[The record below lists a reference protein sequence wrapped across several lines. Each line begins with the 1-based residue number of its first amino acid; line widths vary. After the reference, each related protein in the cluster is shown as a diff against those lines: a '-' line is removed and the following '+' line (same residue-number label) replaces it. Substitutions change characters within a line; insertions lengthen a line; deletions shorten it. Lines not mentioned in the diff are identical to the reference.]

1 MKWSE
6 VAQSCLTLCDPWTV
20 TYQAP
25 LSMGFLRQEFWSGLL
40 FPSPEDPPNPGIE
53 PGSSTLQTD
62 ALLSETWGKC
72 VCVYICMC
80 VCMYVYM
87 YVCMYMYISVC
98 VGVCLF
104 YECMSVQFSISVMS
118 NSLWPHGLQHAR
130 LPCPPPTPEA
140 CLNPCPS
147 RKWCHPTISSSV
159 IPFSSCPQSFPAS
172 GSFQMGQ
179 LFASGGQSIGV
190 SASASV
196 LPINIQDWFPLGLN
210 GWNSL

>member
-6 VAQSCLTLCDPWTV
+6 VTQSCPTLCDPWTV

-25 LSMGFLRQEFWSGLL
+25 LSMGFLRQEYWSGLL
-40 FPSPEDPPNPGIE
+40 FPSPGDLPNPGIE
-53 PGSSTLQTD
+53 PGSSTLQAD
-62 ALLSETWGKC
+62 ALPSETWGKYVC
-72 VCVYICMC
+72 VCIYICMC
-80 VCMYVYM
+80 VCMYV
-87 YVCMYMYISVC
+87 CMYITEC

-140 CLNPCPS
+140 CSNPCPL

-159 IPFSSCPQSFPAS
+159 VPFSSCLQFFTAS
-172 GSFQMGQ
+172 
-179 LFASGGQSIGV
+179 
-190 SASASV
+190 
-196 LPINIQDWFPLGLN
+196 
-210 GWNSL
+210 